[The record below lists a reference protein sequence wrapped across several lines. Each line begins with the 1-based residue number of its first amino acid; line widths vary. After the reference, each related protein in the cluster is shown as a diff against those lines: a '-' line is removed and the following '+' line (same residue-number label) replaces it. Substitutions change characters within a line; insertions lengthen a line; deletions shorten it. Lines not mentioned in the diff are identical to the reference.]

1 MVGMKRLLRGVLAAG
16 GLVLVLAGCTSGSS
30 VDNQAGSGLGFQLG
44 DGAVVFNSG
53 HRYAAGDV
61 SGTTLTGQHFSLAS
75 LRGKVVVVNF
85 WADWCGPCRGEAQGF
100 NRVAR
105 DDASKGVAFLGI
117 DERDA
122 LAQGKTFEV
131 AHHVPYPS
139 LFDNTGLLA
148 LQFPHAAPA
157 ATPTTI
163 VLDRSGKI
171 AAKVSGALDYT
182 HLNSLVNAILREKST

>member
-1 MVGMKRLLRGVLAAG
+1 MKRLLRDVLAAG

-30 VDNQAGSGLGFQLG
+30 VDNQAGNSLGFQPG
-44 DGAVVFNSG
+44 DGAVVFSSG

-61 SGTTLTGQHFSLAS
+61 SGTTLTGRHLSLAS
-75 LRGKVVVVNF
+75 MRGKVVVVNF

-100 NRVAR
+100 NQVAR
-105 DDASKGVAFLGI
+105 ADASKGVAFVGI
-117 DERDA
+117 DERDQLDQA
-122 LAQGKTFEV
+122 KAFEI

-139 LFDNTGLLA
+139 LFDSSGLLA
-148 LQFPHAAPA
+148 LQFPHAAPS

-171 AAKVSGALDYT
+171 AAKVNGALDYT
-182 HLNSLVNAILREKST
+182 HLNALVNAILQEKAT

>member
-1 MVGMKRLLRGVLAAG
+1 MLA
-16 GLVLVLAGCTSGSS
+16 LAGCTSGSI
-30 VDNQAGSGLGFQLG
+30 NAQAGSGLGFQPG
-44 DGAVVFNSG
+44 DGAVVFNAG

-61 SGTTLTGQHFSLAS
+61 SGTTLSGQHFSLTS

-85 WADWCGPCRGEAQGF
+85 WASWCPPCRAEVQGF

-117 DERDA
+117 DDRDQLTA
-122 LAQGKTFEV
+122 ARTFEST
-131 AHHVPYPS
+131 HHVPYPS
-139 LFDNTGLLA
+139 LFDSDGLLA

-163 VLDRSGKI
+163 VLDRTGKI
-171 AAKVSGALDYT
+171 AAKVSGGLDYT
-182 HLNSLVNAILREKST
+182 HLNALVNSILAEKAT

>member
-1 MVGMKRLLRGVLAAG
+1 MVGMKRLLRSVLAAG
-16 GLVLVLAGCTSGSS
+16 GLVLVLAGCTSSSS
-30 VDNQAGSGLGFQLG
+30 VDNQAGSGLGFQPG
-44 DGAVVFNSG
+44 DGAVVFSSG

-61 SGTTLTGQHFSLAS
+61 SGTTLTGQHLSLAS

-85 WADWCGPCRGEAQGF
+85 WASWCAPCRAEAQGF

-105 DDASKGVAFLGI
+105 VDASKGVAFVGI
-117 DERDA
+117 DDRDQ
-122 LAQGKTFEV
+122 LAQARVFET
-131 AHHVPYPS
+131 AHHVPYSS
-139 LFDNTGLLA
+139 LFDDTGLLA

-171 AAKVSGALDYT
+171 AAKVSGGLDYT
-182 HLNSLVNAILREKST
+182 HLNALVNAIVNEKPA

>member
-1 MVGMKRLLRGVLAAG
+1 MVAMKRLLRGVIAAG

-61 SGTTLTGQHFSLAS
+61 SGTTLTGRQLSLAS
-75 LRGKVVVVNF
+75 LRGKIVVVNF
-85 WADWCGPCRGEAQGF
+85 WGEWCGPCRGEAQAF
-100 NRVAR
+100 NTVAR

-117 DERDA
+117 DERDQLTQA
-122 LAQGKTFEV
+122 KAFEV

-139 LFDNTGLLA
+139 LFDDTGLLA

-157 ATPTTI
+157 STPTTI

-171 AAKVSGALDYT
+171 AVKVSGPLDYT
-182 HLNSLVNAILREKST
+182 HLNTLVNAILREKAT